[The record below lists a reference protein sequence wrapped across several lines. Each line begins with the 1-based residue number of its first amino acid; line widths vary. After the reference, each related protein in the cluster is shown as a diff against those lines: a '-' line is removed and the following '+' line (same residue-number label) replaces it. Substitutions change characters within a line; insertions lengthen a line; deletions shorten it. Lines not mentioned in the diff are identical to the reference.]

1 MESWRG
7 GRWWASRHEPW
18 RNQVKR
24 TVHWK
29 QGKNRVN
36 AEALKKTKNNYK
48 KTSEKKWLRYYLM
61 ECRCP
66 LTSAGNWLHP
76 RVSRTQPELR
86 KGEKNKLQI
95 PQHPRLSHSFIN
107 VCSAEQHMQKL
118 CSLPQWCAELLYSGR
133 SRTVLAWQT
142 PTAAFRRPLCMAG
155 HAKSSLREKHIYVLY
170 MRSGSQEKSVDHL
183 CFHTFKKNGICI
195 HKIIKWCNE
204 VRFFTKWIDVNIW
217 NAQRPSKRKRSI
229 FCC

>member
-36 AEALKKTKNNYK
+36 AEELKKTKNNYR

-66 LTSAGNWLHP
+66 LTSAGNWLRP

-86 KGEKNKLQI
+86 RGEKNKLQI

-107 VCSAEQHMQKL
+107 VCCAVATHAKTLFFTTMMCWAVVLGAVPHSPGLADSH
-118 CSLPQWCAELLYSGR
+118 CSLQETPLYGWACSFKSERETYLCAVYEI
-133 SRTVLAWQT
+133 WQ
-142 PTAAFRRPLCMAG
+142 P
-155 HAKSSLREKHIYVLY
+155 REKCWSSVFSHI
-170 MRSGSQEKSVDHL
+170 
-183 CFHTFKKNGICI
+183 
-195 HKIIKWCNE
+195 
-204 VRFFTKWIDVNIW
+204 
-217 NAQRPSKRKRSI
+217 
-229 FCC
+229 